1 MNDGLDTLE
10 HIHRVAL
17 DLAIQFGPK
26 VLVAII
32 IIMAG
37 FYAGRWVGRLVN
49 NSLNKFHLEPPVVQL
64 LVRVVRV
71 FVLALFAIMAL
82 QNLGIEL
89 LPLIAGLGVAGA
101 GVALAMQG
109 VLSNIVAGLTIIF
122 TKPFR
127 VGEYISIVGEEG
139 SVDNITIFTTV
150 LTHAD
155 QSQVVIPNRK
165 IVGEILHN
173 YGKIRQLDILVS
185 VAYDTNLDQALAAAN
200 EVLQASTYVL
210 KDPQAVVAV
219 NILAPSS
226 IGIAVKPWVAVG
238 DYGAANGEIH
248 KAIIEAFRKLRII
261 ATLPQYEV
269 RLIENKPKE
278 S

>member
-1 MNDGLDTLE
+1 MELETLE
-10 HIHRVAL
+10 HVKRVTL

-26 VLVAII
+26 VLVALLVVT
-32 IIMAG
+32 AG
-37 FYAGRWVGRLVN
+37 FYVGRWIGGVVDSGL
-49 NSLNKFHLEPPVVQL
+49 SKFHLEPPVVQL
-64 LVRVVRV
+64 LVRLVRV
-71 FVLALFAIMAL
+71 FVLVLFGIMAL

-109 VLSNIVAGLTIIF
+109 VLSNVMAGLTIIF

-139 SVDNITIFTTV
+139 VVANISLFSTI

-173 YGKIRQLDILVS
+173 YGNVRQLDILVG
-185 VAYDTNLDQALAAAN
+185 VAYDTDLDQALAAAN
-200 EVLQASTYVL
+200 EVLNANVCVL
-210 KDPQAVVAV
+210 KDPLPAVA
-219 NILAPSS
+219 ICEFTPSTISLS
-226 IGIAVKPWVAVG
+226 IKPWVTVA
-238 DYGAANGEIH
+238 DYGAANGDIR
-248 KAIIEAFRKLRII
+248 KAIIEIFRDRQIVMPF
-261 ATLPQYEV
+261 PQSEV
-269 RLIENKPKE
+269 RLLGAAI
-278 S
+278 